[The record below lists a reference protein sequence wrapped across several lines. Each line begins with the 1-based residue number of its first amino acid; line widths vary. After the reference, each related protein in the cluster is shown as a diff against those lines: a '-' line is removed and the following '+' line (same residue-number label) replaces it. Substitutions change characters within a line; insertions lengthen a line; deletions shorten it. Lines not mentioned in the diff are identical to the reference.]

1 MVYDVLGRHS
11 EDTSSPAKYGCLH
24 LISCTGTLSIVAA
37 RTLLSSCI
45 IIDHSYI
52 VVEVAPFVRNQHAA
66 FPHRHAPS
74 PWGSAVVDMSFAVR
88 VFRLMHN
95 LQFMLSLVL
104 SVVTPAAVLAQ
115 LLDQQHR
122 VSCQGFYAGCKAEL
136 SELLFP
142 LRLKFEE
149 LGRRQTLSTDKQRG
163 DWHRDLRHRWDGSL
177 VVFTPQ
183 HATDHA
189 ALLGLARLC
198 SMLRYYSPLLACFM
212 QFCSPLPTCL
222 K

>member
-1 MVYDVLGRHS
+1 MCVQSPCHISSLTCVKSLGFHCCEHVICCQSFMADAQFAIYIEPCAQHR
-11 EDTSSPAKYGCLH
+11 DTSSCWTSNKESYAK
-24 LISCTGTLSIVAA
+24 
-37 RTLLSSCI
+37 
-45 IIDHSYI
+45 
-52 VVEVAPFVRNQHAA
+52 
-66 FPHRHAPS
+66 
-74 PWGSAVVDMSFAVR
+74 
-88 VFRLMHN
+88 
-95 LQFMLSLVL
+95 
-104 SVVTPAAVLAQ
+104 
-115 LLDQQHR
+115 
-122 VSCQGFYAGCKAEL
+122 GFYAGCKAEL

-142 LRLKFEE
+142 LRLKFED

-198 SMLRYYSPLLACFM
+198 SMLRYYSPLLACFVK
-212 QFCSPLPTCL
+212 FLFTSPTCL